1 MPTYEYKCAA
11 CGHRLEELQSF
22 SAKRLRRCPKCGKS
36 RLERLISAGAGLIF
50 KGSGFYA
57 TDYKAS
63 KSPPSSETKPETKP
77 DSKSDSKS
85 DTKPDSKSDS
95 KPDSKSGKMGETKA
109 SSSDSGSDKSGGS
122 SGKTGPD
129 VCD

>member
-22 SAKRLRRCPKCGKS
+22 SAKALRRCPKCGKS
-36 RLERLISAGAGLIF
+36 RLQRLISAGAGIIF

-63 KSPPSSETKPETKP
+63 KSASSSESKPETK
-77 DSKSDSKS
+77 SDSKPES
-85 DTKPDSKSDS
+85 KSDSKSDS
-95 KPDSKSGKMGETKA
+95 KPDSKSDKKGETKA
-109 SSSDSGSDKSGGS
+109 SSSDSGSDKSCGS
-122 SGKTGPD
+122 CEKTGPN